1 MSMAETIKSYM
12 SEHQINYELVPHPKT
27 YTSRDSAEAAHVPDD
42 HIAKA
47 VILKDAKGY
56 AMAVIPGS
64 HWLKLQ
70 AMREEVDRELEL
82 AEEAEIDKLFSDC
95 QSGAIPPLGPAYEL
109 ETFEDQRLLMLAN
122 VFFEAGDHKHLVHV
136 DGESF
141 RTLLKGARHGYFSH
155 NND

>member
-1 MSMAETIKSYM
+1 MSIAATIKSYL
-12 SEHQINYELVPHPKT
+12 SEHQVDYELVSHPAT
-27 YTSRDSAEAAHVPDD
+27 YTSRDSAKATHIPDD

-47 VILKDAKGY
+47 VIVKDAQGY

-64 HWLKLQ
+64 HWLKLK
-70 AMREEVDRELEL
+70 AIREEVGREFEL
-82 AEEAEIDKLFSDC
+82 AKEMEIDQLFSDC
-95 QSGAIPPLGPAYEL
+95 QSGAIPPLGPAYGL

-136 DGESF
+136 DGEAF
-141 RTLLKGARHGYFSH
+141 HMLLKGARHFYCSH